1 VRVRL
6 FQKPQVLRHLA
17 GRAEKLEHGTFAVLP
32 IMDEVVATSFDGT
45 HFGNRGVVREF
56 FREELAQAGLNGTM
70 QLALRYGGSS
80 PITE

>member
-1 VRVRL
+1 
-6 FQKPQVLRHLA
+6 
-17 GRAEKLEHGTFAVLP
+17 
-32 IMDEVVATSFDGT
+32 MDEVVATSFDGT